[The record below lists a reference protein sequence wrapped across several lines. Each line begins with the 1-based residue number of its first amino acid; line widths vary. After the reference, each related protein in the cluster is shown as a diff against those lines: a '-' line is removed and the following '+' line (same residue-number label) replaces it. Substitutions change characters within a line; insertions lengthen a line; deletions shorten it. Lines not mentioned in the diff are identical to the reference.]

1 VIILPS
7 KALRDCLPA
16 VTAAWVALASLPALA
31 QNNQGPP
38 NALQGFS
45 MNRDVPV
52 KIEATTL
59 EVRDKDK
66 VATFLGNVH
75 LVQGDT
81 TMRCKSLVVYYE
93 DNRDKDK
100 NKDKK
105 TAGSGMKA
113 AEPGPGGQQQIRRI
127 EAKGGVH
134 VTQKDQ
140 FATGETG
147 IFDMTTN
154 TVTLMGNVVVTR
166 GKDILRGHRLVVD
179 LTTGVSRME
188 AGRPGQGRVEGLF
201 QPSQRDPRAPPR

>member
-1 VIILPS
+1 MTNPS
-7 KALRDCLPA
+7 SKLLRVGLLAAIASAMAFAAAPA
-16 VTAAWVALASLPALA
+16 RA
-31 QNNQGPP
+31 QQKDGPP

-45 MNRDVPV
+45 LNRDVPV

-66 VATFLGNVH
+66 RATFLGNVY

-81 TMRCKSLVVYYE
+81 TMRCKSLVVYY
-93 DNRDKDK
+93 DDQSSKSR
-100 NKDKK
+100 
-105 TAGSGMKA
+105 MKA
-113 AEPGPGGQQQIRRI
+113 AEPGPGGQQRIRRI
-127 EAKGGVH
+127 EAQGGVH

-147 IFDMTTN
+147 IFDMISN
-154 TVTLMGNVVVTR
+154 TVTLVGNVVVTR

-188 AGRPGQGRVEGLF
+188 AGRPGHGRVEGLF
-201 QPSQRDPRAPPR
+201 QPGQRDIRKPR